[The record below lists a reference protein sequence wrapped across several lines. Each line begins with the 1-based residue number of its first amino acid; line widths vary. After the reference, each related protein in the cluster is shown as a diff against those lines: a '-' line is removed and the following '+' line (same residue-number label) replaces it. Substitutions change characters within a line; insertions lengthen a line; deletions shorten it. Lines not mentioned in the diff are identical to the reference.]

1 MMGASTDLRGV
12 ARGIFA
18 ASLAA
23 CSVEQAFVSKM
34 TAGAGGKPYAFEL
47 EGGGEVD
54 LSGVERLVVIAMG
67 KGATAMLRALLDR
80 VRLPDGCEVRGVL
93 ITPYKPD
100 GLPVGVTYFAGGHP
114 MPNEQSF
121 AAARAALALVREAS
135 QDLDRQRTF
144 CFFLISGGA
153 SAMMELPLD
162 KSISL
167 EETIAFHR
175 ELVHSGA
182 HIAEINCVRKHFSA
196 VKGGRLGMA
205 AGAMPGMTMLVS
217 DVPEG
222 QLDALASGPTL
233 PDRSTVEQCRE
244 ILARYHLLKKFP
256 AAVRGFF
263 ESDRFVETPKPE
275 MFAPRVFSLLSAE
288 DLATAAQ
295 KEAEALGFATV
306 VDNTCD
312 DWDYRDAAD
321 YLLGRLQELRGKLGR
336 VCLLSAGEV
345 TVQVVPPDGAAGG
358 RGGRNQHFALYAA
371 TKIAGS
377 GRRIVVLSAGS
388 DGVDGNSDCA
398 GAVVDETT
406 VRGFEDDAEDALRRF
421 DSYGLLHR
429 LNATVYTGPT
439 GNNLR
444 DLRLLIAE

>member
-1 MMGASTDLRGV
+1 MTGASADRRGV

-23 CSVEQAFVSKM
+23 CGVEQAFASKM
-34 TAGAGGKPYAFEL
+34 RAGPSGKPYAFAL
-47 EGGGEVD
+47 EGDGEVD
-54 LSGVERLVVIAMG
+54 LAGVERVVVVAMG
-67 KGATAMLRALLDR
+67 KGATPMLQSLLDR
-80 VRLPDGCEVRGVL
+80 VRLPDGCEVSGML
-93 ITPYKPD
+93 IAPERPD
-100 GLPVGVTYFAGGHP
+100 GLRDGIAYFAGGHP
-114 MPNEQSF
+114 MPNEESF
-121 AAARAALALVREAS
+121 AAARAALAMVREAS
-135 QDLDRQRTF
+135 VAAEKTF

-162 KSISL
+162 ESISL
-167 EETIAFHR
+167 EETVGFYR
-175 ELVHSGA
+175 VLVHSGA

-205 AGAMPGMTMLVS
+205 AAGMPGVTMLVS

-233 PDRSTVEQCRE
+233 PDRSTVEQCWE
-244 ILARYHLLKKFP
+244 ILGRYQLLDRFP

-263 ESDRFVETPKPE
+263 ESGQMIETPKPE
-275 MFAPRVFSLLSAE
+275 MFSPRVFTLLSAE
-288 DLATAAQ
+288 DLAVAARR
-295 KEAEALGFATV
+295 EAEALGFATV

-321 YLLGRLQELRGKLGR
+321 YLLGRLQELRETLGR
-336 VCLLSAGEV
+336 VCLISTGEV
-345 TVQVVPPDGAAGG
+345 TVKVTHTDGETGG
-358 RGGRNQHFALYAA
+358 KGGRNQHFALYAA

-377 GRRIVVLSAGS
+377 ERPTVVFSAGS
-388 DGVDGNSDCA
+388 DGVDGNSDRA

-406 VRGFEDDAEDALRRF
+406 LPGLESEAEDALRRF